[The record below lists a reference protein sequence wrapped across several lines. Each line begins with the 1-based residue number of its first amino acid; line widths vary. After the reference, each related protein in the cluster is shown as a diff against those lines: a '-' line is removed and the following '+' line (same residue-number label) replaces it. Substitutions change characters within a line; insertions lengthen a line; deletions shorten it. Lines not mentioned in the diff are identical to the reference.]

1 MTGRYIMT
9 QTTEGYL
16 SRGQDNLS
24 IQSSLPLPGEFSSAL
39 VEMFNTV
46 QPSIVQVGIQERGGG
61 TGVIWN
67 PDGRIITN
75 AHVVANEQAKIH
87 VHLTDGRTLEAKV
100 LHRDPRLD
108 LAMLKVNGDNL
119 KALPIGDSS
128 RLRIGEWVFAI
139 GHPWGQ
145 RWALTAGIVSSLSSV
160 KVADDLTTRYIKSDV
175 GLAPGNSGGPLLD
188 AEGKVVG
195 VNAMIFGGDLSVAI
209 PSDIVSIWL
218 AGLPASKRQVTL
230 GIEIQQVE
238 LPPDIRNGSKPQRET
253 GLLIVGIAADRQ
265 AKYSDLLIGDILLD
279 LDGKPVNNGATLRK
293 LLAESEGR
301 EAVSMNILRGGVVVT
316 VDVATRTVEQ
326 AA

>member
-1 MTGRYIMT
+1 MT

-16 SRGQDNLS
+16 SPGQDS
-24 IQSSLPLPGEFSSAL
+24 PSTQSSLPLPGEFSSAL

-46 QPSIVQVGIQERGGG
+46 QPSIVQVGIQGRGGG

-195 VNAMIFGGDLSVAI
+195 INAMIFGGDLSVAI

-218 AGLPASKRQVTL
+218 AGLSASKRQVTL

-238 LPPDIRNGSKPQRET
+238 LPPNIRNGSKPQRET

>member
-1 MTGRYIMT
+1 
-9 QTTEGYL
+9 
-16 SRGQDNLS
+16 
-24 IQSSLPLPGEFSSAL
+24 
-39 VEMFNTV
+39 MFNTV
-46 QPSIVQVGIQERGGG
+46 QPSIVQVGIQGRGGG

-67 PDGRIITN
+67 TDGRIITN

-87 VHLTDGRTLEAKV
+87 IHLTDGRTLEAKV

-195 VNAMIFGGDLSVAI
+195 INAMIFGGDLSVAI

-265 AKYSDLLIGDILLD
+265 AQYSDLLIGDILLD

>member
-1 MTGRYIMT
+1 MT
-9 QTTEGYL
+9 QTTEGAPKDSL
-16 SRGQDNLS
+16 ST
-24 IQSSLPLPGEFSSAL
+24 QSSLPDVFSSAL
-39 VEMFNTV
+39 VAMFSKV
-46 QPSIVQVGIQERGGG
+46 QPSIVQVGIQGRGGG

-195 VNAMIFGGDLSVAI
+195 INAMIFGGDLSVAI
-209 PSDIVSIWL
+209 PSDIVSTWL
-218 AGLPASKRQVTL
+218 AGLPLPKRQVTL

-238 LPPDIRNGSKPQRET
+238 LPANIRNGSKPQREA

-316 VDVATRTVEQ
+316 VDVATRTVDQ

>member
-1 MTGRYIMT
+1 MT
-9 QTTEGYL
+9 QTTEGAPKDSL
-16 SRGQDNLS
+16 SP
-24 IQSSLPLPGEFSSAL
+24 QSLLHLPDVFSSAL
-39 VEMFNTV
+39 VEMFNKV
-46 QPSIVQVGIQERGGG
+46 QPSIVQVGIQGRGGG

-195 VNAMIFGGDLSVAI
+195 INAMIFGGDLSVAI

-238 LPPDIRNGSKPQRET
+238 LPAT
-253 GLLIVGIAADRQ
+253 GYTQWLKA
-265 AKYSDLLIGDILLD
+265 S
-279 LDGKPVNNGATLRK
+279 T
-293 LLAESEGR
+293 
-301 EAVSMNILRGGVVVT
+301 
-316 VDVATRTVEQ
+316 
-326 AA
+326 

>member
-1 MTGRYIMT
+1 MT
-9 QTTEGYL
+9 QTTTGDPRDSL
-16 SRGQDNLS
+16 ST
-24 IQSSLPLPGEFSSAL
+24 QSSLPLPGEFSSAL

-46 QPSIVQVGIQERGGG
+46 QPSIVQVGIQGRGGG

-195 VNAMIFGGDLSVAI
+195 INAMIFGGDLSVAI
-209 PSDIVSIWL
+209 PSDIVSVWL